1 MPGLTDPFFVSVIM
15 PAYNSAAFIPDAV
28 ESIRRQAYPRLE
40 LIIVDDGSTDGT
52 ADVAKSLTDLSVQ
65 YVYQPNGGPARARN
79 HGLRL
84 ARGDVIALLDADD
97 LWPPDRL
104 RCQLR
109 YLERD
114 PLTEV
119 VLGRFQCFRSVP
131 RPEGGSE
138 VQISDLTFVN
148 FLVGAALYR
157 RRVFDRIGG
166 FDEAMRF
173 GEDWDWF
180 MRAREQ
186 RVPLVAHD
194 DVTLLY
200 RQHERNMTRGLDAK
214 EMQVL
219 DVLKKSLDRRRK
231 QHGAAHSMPR
241 VFDFADRIRRAG
253 DPPATPQDA

>member
-1 MPGLTDPFFVSVIM
+1 M

-52 ADVAKSLTDLSVQ
+52 AGVAKGLADLSVQ

-114 PLTEV
+114 PLTDV
-119 VLGRFQCFRSVP
+119 VLGRFQCFRAVP
-131 RPEGGSE
+131 RPDGGSDIHTTSAA
-138 VQISDLTFVN
+138 VVN
-148 FLVGAALYR
+148 LLVGAALYR

-166 FDEAMRF
+166 FDEAMRYC
-173 GEDWDWF
+173 EDADWF

-186 RVPLVAHD
+186 GVPIVVHD

-200 RQHERNMTRGLDAK
+200 RRHQANLTRGR
-214 EMQVL
+214 
-219 DVLKKSLDRRRK
+219 DVRGLGVTGLLKRSLDRRRK
-231 QHGAAHSMPR
+231 QHGEAQSMPR
-241 VFDFADRIRRAG
+241 AFDIADGVKRPL
-253 DPPATPQDA
+253 DPSQ

>member
-1 MPGLTDPFFVSVIM
+1 LSRLTDPFFVSVIM

-28 ESIRRQAYPRLE
+28 GSIRRQAYPRLE

-52 ADVAKSLTDLSVQ
+52 ADVVKGLTDLNVR

-84 ARGDVIALLDADD
+84 ARGEVIALLDADD

-114 PLTEV
+114 PLTDV
-119 VLGRFQCFRSVP
+119 VLGRFQCVRTVP
-131 RPEGGSE
+131 RPDGGSDM
-138 VQISDLTFVN
+138 QITSLPVVN
-148 FLVGAALYR
+148 LLVGAALYR
-157 RRVFDRIGG
+157 RRVFARIGG
-166 FDEAMRF
+166 FDEAIRYC
-173 GEDWDWF
+173 EDADWF

-186 RVPLVAHD
+186 RVPIVVHD

-200 RQHERNMTRGLDAK
+200 RRHGHNMTRGRDVRGLH
-214 EMQVL
+214 VV

-241 VFDFADRIRRAG
+241 VFDFADVPRRPV
-253 DPPATPQDA
+253 DPST

>member
-1 MPGLTDPFFVSVIM
+1 M
-15 PAYNSAAFIPDAV
+15 PAYNAAGFIPDAV

-40 LIIVDDGSTDGT
+40 LIIVDDGSTDRT
-52 ADVAKSLTDLSVQ
+52 AEVAKNLTDLSVH

-84 ARGDVIALLDADD
+84 AQGDVIALLDADD

-104 RCQLR
+104 RCQVR
-109 YLERD
+109 YLEDD
-114 PLTEV
+114 PLTEIAI
-119 VLGRFQCFRSVP
+119 GRFQCFRTVP
-131 RPEGGSE
+131 QPGGGSE
-138 VQISDLTFVN
+138 TQISRLTFVN

-180 MRAREQ
+180 MRAREK
-186 RVPLVAHD
+186 RVPIVAHD

-200 RQHERNMTRGLDAK
+200 RQHQSNMTRGMDAK
-214 EMQVL
+214 EMHVM

-231 QHGAAHSMPR
+231 QHGEAHSMPR
-241 VFDFADRIRRAG
+241 VFEFADEMKRPV
-253 DPPATPQDA
+253 DPWSPPQDA

>member
-1 MPGLTDPFFVSVIM
+1 MDPFFVSVIM

-40 LIIVDDGSTDGT
+40 LIIVDDGSTDST
-52 ADVAKSLTDLSVQ
+52 ADVAKSLTGLDVR

-114 PLTEV
+114 PLTDV
-119 VLGRFQCFRSVP
+119 VLGRFQCVRGVP
-131 RPEGGSE
+131 RADGGSDL
-138 VQISDLTFVN
+138 QILSLALVN
-148 FLVGAALYR
+148 LLVGAALYR
-157 RRVFDRIGG
+157 RRVFDRVGG
-166 FDEAMRF
+166 FDEAMRY

-186 RVPLVAHD
+186 GVPIGVHD

-200 RQHERNMTRGLDAK
+200 RRHQGNITRGRDVK
-214 EMQVL
+214 EL
-219 DVLKKSLDRRRK
+219 ALTVLKKSLDRRRQ
-231 QHGAAHSMPR
+231 QHGAGHSLPS
-241 VFDFADRIRRAG
+241 VFDVVDWARPPI
-253 DPPATPQDA
+253 DPSAPPQDT

>member
-1 MPGLTDPFFVSVIM
+1 V
-15 PAYNSAAFIPDAV
+15 
-28 ESIRRQAYPRLE
+28 R
-40 LIIVDDGSTDGT
+40 
-52 ADVAKSLTDLSVQ
+52 

-119 VLGRFQCFRSVP
+119 VLGRFQCFRTVP
-131 RPEGGSE
+131 RPDGGSDM
-138 VQISDLTFVN
+138 QISSLTFVN
-148 FLVGAALYR
+148 LLVGTALYR

-186 RVPLVAHD
+186 RVPIVAHD

-200 RQHERNMTRGLDAK
+200 RQHQSNMTRGLDAK
-214 EMQVL
+214 EMHVL

-231 QHGAAHSMPR
+231 RHGEAHSMPH
-241 VFDFADRIRRAG
+241 VFDLVDRIRRP
-253 DPPATPQDA
+253 DPPAPPRDA

>member
-1 MPGLTDPFFVSVIM
+1 LPPLTDPFFVSVIM
-15 PAYNSAAFIPDAV
+15 PAYNSAAFIPDAA

-52 ADVAKSLTDLSVQ
+52 AEVAKALPNLSVQ

-119 VLGRFQCFRSVP
+119 VLGRFQCFRTVP
-131 RPEGGSE
+131 RPGGGSDIQTTSPA
-138 VQISDLTFVN
+138 VVN
-148 FLVGAALYR
+148 LLVGAALYR

-166 FDEAMRF
+166 FDEAIRYC
-173 GEDWDWF
+173 EDADWF

-186 RVPLVAHD
+186 GVPIVVHD
-194 DVTLLY
+194 EVTLLY
-200 RQHERNMTRGLDAK
+200 RRHQANMTRGR
-214 EMQVL
+214 
-219 DVLKKSLDRRRK
+219 DVRGLHVVDLLKKSLDRRRK
-231 QHGAAHSMPR
+231 QHGEAHSLPR
-241 VFDFADRIRRAG
+241 VFDDVERVKRPV
-253 DPPATPQDA
+253 DPSK